1 MSGTITLLTDFGTR
15 DPYVASMKGVIAC
28 IAPGVR
34 VIDITHEVA
43 PQDVRGAG
51 ITWAAATRWFPE
63 GTIHVAVVDPG
74 VGTRRRILALRGRG
88 SIYLAPDNGL
98 VGHVLERREVRE
110 ARIVE
115 RRELFLPEVSRTFHG
130 RDIFAPVAAYLASG
144 LERAAVGRPVPRGAY
159 ERDELPRARVR
170 RTRSGR
176 RASVEARGEVIYI
189 DVFGNA
195 MTNLRPIEGLELGT
209 LEAGRLA
216 IRGLSK
222 AYGDVPTGRPLAI
235 EGSSGW
241 IEIAVNRGNAARELG
256 IEVGDRVVA
265 RWR

>member
-1 MSGTITLLTDFGTR
+1 VSGTITLLTDFGAR
-15 DPYVASMKGVIAC
+15 DAYVAAMKGVIAR

-51 ITWAAATRWFPE
+51 ITWAAAARWFPE
-63 GTIHVAVVDPG
+63 GSVHVAVVDPG
-74 VGTRRRILALRGRG
+74 VGTRRRILAFRGRG

-115 RRELFLPEVSRTFHG
+115 RSELFLPRVSRTFHG
-130 RDIFAPVAAYLASG
+130 RDIFAPVAAHLASG
-144 LERAAVGRPVPRGAY
+144 LELAAVGRPVPRGRY
-159 ERDELPRARVR
+159 ERDELPRPRVKK
-170 RTRSGR
+170 TRSSG

-195 MTNLRPIEGLELGT
+195 MTNLMPMEGLELSS
-209 LEAGRLA
+209 LEAGGLV
-216 IRGLSK
+216 IRGLSM
-222 AYGDVPTGRPLAI
+222 AYGDVRTGRPLAI

-241 IEIAVNRGNAARELG
+241 IEIAVNQGNASRDLG
-256 IEVGDRVVA
+256 LEVGDRVVA
-265 RWR
+265 RWS